1 MKKLNDLIDFKELI
15 YSFIENL
22 FLKYL
27 LKYILNNK

>member
-22 FLKYL
+22 FLKYFL
-27 LKYILNNK
+27 HIE